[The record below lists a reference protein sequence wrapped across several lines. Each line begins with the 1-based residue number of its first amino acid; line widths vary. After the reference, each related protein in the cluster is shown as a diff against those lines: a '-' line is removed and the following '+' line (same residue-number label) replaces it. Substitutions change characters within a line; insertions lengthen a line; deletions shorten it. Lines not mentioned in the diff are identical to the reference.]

1 MADEEKRKLEIP
13 WATLLPIVAA
23 LAGVIA
29 QYKPLVSAR
38 PPAPSAITDEQIADQ
53 DVDARLWQD
62 PLGVVQKAKAALD
75 DPPAKDVSVDRA
87 QRHSISSL
95 AAHIGEA
102 AAKAEGHVLLLA
114 VMLDSGPYLEQ
125 AESRL
130 RARQAVLEGL
140 SENNFIPVDGEHI
153 GFVFEK
159 KWPLLAKQIS
169 ADSPARDASLLF
181 AWEQCSRAGDS
192 KKAPNGTGAENDF
205 EQVFVLWL
213 PAARL
218 NPNPLGNF
226 ASLITELAPQLEAR
240 MIGPANSTGLQAMI
254 REIKA
259 WKQEKIHKF
268 AYGNALDK
276 VSIFS
281 ARATA
286 SDDWL
291 LGYPLPEGR
300 SLEDEIEEGV
310 SQNGWGNL
318 QFYRTILTDDEVLG
332 ALVEELSLRDVHV
345 GPWRNWRKK
354 WMQGDHI
361 VILSEWD
368 SAYGRALAQTFQTE
382 AEKSQLPEAPKDLE
396 RHIHAYR
403 YMRGIDGRLPGDST
417 KDGAH
422 DDSAKNQNTSS
433 TAPIEATEGLNQ
445 SDFLRRLGQRLKEQE
460 RDWQQKDEGGVR
472 AIGILGSD
480 IYDKLMILR
489 ALRPLSRTRFSS
501 QIITTLILNGGTI
514 GTTSTI

>member
-1 MADEEKRKLEIP
+1 MSRSPTRMWMHVYGRTRSASFRKLKLRSTIHRRKMFP
-13 WATLLPIVAA
+13 SIVRNGIRFHLSPHTSEKPPRRRRAA
-23 LAGVIA
+23 C
-29 QYKPLVSAR
+29 SF
-38 PPAPSAITDEQIADQ
+38 
-53 DVDARLWQD
+53 
-62 PLGVVQKAKAALD
+62 
-75 DPPAKDVSVDRA
+75 
-87 QRHSISSL
+87 
-95 AAHIGEA
+95 
-102 AAKAEGHVLLLA
+102 LA

-140 SENNFIPVDGEHI
+140 SENNFIPVDGDYI

-192 KKAPNGTGAENDF
+192 KKPPNGTGAENDF

-226 ASLITELAPQLEAR
+226 ASLITELAPQLVAR

-300 SLEDEIEEGV
+300 SLEDEIGRRCV
-310 SQNGWGNL
+310 
-318 QFYRTILTDDEVLG
+318 
-332 ALVEELSLRDVHV
+332 A
-345 GPWRNWRKK
+345 
-354 WMQGDHI
+354 
-361 VILSEWD
+361 EW
-368 SAYGRALAQTFQTE
+368 
-382 AEKSQLPEAPKDLE
+382 
-396 RHIHAYR
+396 
-403 YMRGIDGRLPGDST
+403 
-417 KDGAH
+417 
-422 DDSAKNQNTSS
+422 
-433 TAPIEATEGLNQ
+433 
-445 SDFLRRLGQRLKEQE
+445 LGQSSVLSDHPDR
-460 RDWQQKDEGGVR
+460 RR
-472 AIGILGSD
+472 SPGSFG
-480 IYDKLMILR
+480 R
-489 ALRPLSRTRFSS
+489 G
-501 QIITTLILNGGTI
+501 TLAA
-514 GTTSTI
+514 